1 VRPESITGI
10 VLALIPVAVLTTAS
24 VLASVL
30 WLGSPTSG
38 PPVHAGSGPVVNHVV
53 ADTAAAVA
61 TVPETRPIRGGEL

>member
-10 VLALIPVAVLTTAS
+10 VLALIPVAVLTAAS

-30 WLGSPTSG
+30 WLGSPSGG
-38 PPVHAGSGPVVNHVV
+38 PPVHAGSRPVVNHAV

-61 TVPETRPIRGGEL
+61 TVPDTRPNERR